1 VLVRGLGTRA
11 RIPDIQEDAA
21 MQSMKSRTAQT
32 GAKRRA
38 APNQV
43 STRVTR
49 AAKSEAAEWR
59 ELDAAI
65 DASGVRVD
73 ELYRRLDE
81 ATKLLQ
87 S

>member
-1 VLVRGLGTRA
+1 
-11 RIPDIQEDAA
+11 

-38 APNQV
+38 APNKV
-43 STRVTR
+43 STRATR
-49 AAKSEAAEWR
+49 AAKSAAAEWR

-65 DASGVRVD
+65 DAIGVRVE
-73 ELYRRLDE
+73 ELHRRLDE
-81 ATKLLQ
+81 ATKWLH